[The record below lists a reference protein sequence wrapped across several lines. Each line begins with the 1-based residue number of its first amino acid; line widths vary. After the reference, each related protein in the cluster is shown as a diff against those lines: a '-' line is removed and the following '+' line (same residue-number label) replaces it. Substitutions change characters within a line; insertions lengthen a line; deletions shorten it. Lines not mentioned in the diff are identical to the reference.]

1 MDSRGAQARGTPDWA
16 LNAPWSLNG
25 PSRLVDSM
33 AMVHMAPT
41 DAVELL
47 VLGYAFVTCRLPVD
61 LNREGRER
69 FEDLWAL
76 HPAVSYTEQFPSVG
90 CSIKWKA
97 A

>member
-1 MDSRGAQARGTPDWA
+1 
-16 LNAPWSLNG
+16 
-25 PSRLVDSM
+25 V
-33 AMVHMAPT
+33 
-41 DAVELL
+41 
-47 VLGYAFVTCRLPVD
+47 PVD

-76 HPAVSYTEQFPSVG
+76 HPAVFFVEQFPSVG

>member
-1 MDSRGAQARGTPDWA
+1 VFGC
-16 LNAPWSLNG
+16 
-25 PSRLVDSM
+25 
-33 AMVHMAPT
+33 
-41 DAVELL
+41 
-47 VLGYAFVTCRLPVD
+47 AFVTCRLPVD

-76 HPAVSYTEQFPSVG
+76 HPAVFYVEQFPSVG

>member
-1 MDSRGAQARGTPDWA
+1 
-16 LNAPWSLNG
+16 
-25 PSRLVDSM
+25 M
-33 AMVHMAPT
+33 AMVHIAPT

-47 VLGYAFVTCRLPVD
+47 VFGCTFVTCRLPAD

-76 HPAVSYTEQFPSVG
+76 HPAVSYAEQFPSVG
-90 CSIKWKA
+90 CSIKWRA